1 MFHIIWQ
8 KYILSLTDQFQMT
21 SLSNILYLFQFQHLI
36 CIDQTI
42 YLVSF
47 IINVFYLTQ
56 RFIEIKNTTL
66 TFLKTFKNDL
76 NLDSF
81 TTEKYYGMSK
91 TLACLYQLKNE
102 FLKRVIIQWISFT
115 LRHAITIV
123 SIFLS
128 VLHWF
133 DGKAYFGERNI
144 R

>member
-1 MFHIIWQ
+1 MWHT
-8 KYILSLTDQFQMT
+8 KTAKT
-21 SLSNILYLFQFQHLI
+21 
-36 CIDQTI
+36 
-42 YLVSF
+42 
-47 IINVFYLTQ
+47 VF
-56 RFIEIKNTTL
+56 KP
-66 TFLKTFKNDL
+66 FKNDL

-81 TTEKYYGMSK
+81 TSEKYYGMSK

-102 FLKRVIIQWISFT
+102 FLKRVIIQWISFI

-128 VLHWF
+128 RLHRF